1 MAQPE
6 TPVTQQRRL
15 RAELKRAREQSGMT
29 QRDVAAALDWSPSKV
44 IRIET
49 GAVIIS
55 TSDLMA
61 LLPHYGVTDRKRIDA
76 LVEVARASRKQAW
89 WDAYRQ
95 YYPQQFLTFLGYEA
109 STIRLRCF
117 QALLVPGIL
126 QTRAYSEAIL
136 RAYTSDP
143 ERIARGTEIRVNRQR
158 ILDNPSGPELFFVLD
173 EAALQRWV
181 GGPEVM
187 REQLLRLEELD
198 QRPNINIQVIPF
210 AVGAHVG
217 MRGAFTI
224 FEFPFEDEDFALL
237 LEHPDGDVLIQNN
250 PEEASRYVETFFEL
264 ESVAA
269 PKGYIKKIT
278 RPILDRLPSDPPAS
292 AAESMDQ
299 PPASKA
305 AATRSNA
312 P

>member
-29 QRDVAAALDWSPSKV
+29 QRGVAEALDWSPSKV

-61 LLPHYGVTDRKRIDA
+61 LLPHYGITDRKRIDQ

-89 WDAYRQ
+89 WDEYRSN
-95 YYPQQFLTFLGYEA
+95 YNQQFITFLGYEA
-109 STIRLRCF
+109 STIRMRCF
-117 QALLVPGIL
+117 QALLIPGIL
-126 QTRAYSEAIL
+126 QTKAYSEAIV
-136 RAYTSDP
+136 RSYTSDP
-143 ERIARGTEIRVNRQR
+143 ERIARGVQVRANRQR
-158 ILDNPSGPELFFVLD
+158 ILDQPGGPELFFVLD

-181 GGPEVM
+181 GGPDVM

-198 QRPNINIQVIPF
+198 QRSNISIQVVPF
-210 AVGAHVG
+210 SVGAHPG

-250 PEEASRYVETFFEL
+250 PEEASNYVETFFDL
-264 ESVAA
+264 EAVAA
-269 PKGYIKKIT
+269 PKGEISKIT
-278 RPILDRLPSDPPAS
+278 RPILDKLPGGTPAKTK
-292 AAESMDQ
+292 E
-299 PPASKA
+299 AS
-305 AATRSNA
+305 
-312 P
+312 

>member
-29 QRDVAAALDWSPSKV
+29 QRDVAIALDWSPSKV

-61 LLPHYGVTDRKRIDA
+61 LLPHYGITDRKRIDT

-89 WDAYRQ
+89 WDEFRPYFN
-95 YYPQQFLTFLGYEA
+95 QQFLTFLGYEA
-109 STIRLRCF
+109 STIRLRAF
-117 QALLVPGIL
+117 QALLIPGLL
-126 QTRAYSEAIL
+126 QTRDYADAIL
-136 RAYTSDP
+136 RSGTEDP
-143 ERIARGTEIRVNRQR
+143 DRIALGVEIRSKRTQ
-158 ILDNPSGPELFFVLD
+158 ILDLKNGPELFFVLD
-173 EAALQRWV
+173 EAALHRWV

-198 QRPNINIQVIPF
+198 QRPNISIQVVPF
-210 AVGAHVG
+210 TAGAHAG

-224 FEFPFEDEDFALL
+224 FEFPFEEEDFALL

-250 PEEASRYVETFFEL
+250 PEEASDYVERFFEL
-264 ESVAA
+264 EAVAT
-269 PKGYIKKIT
+269 PKGELHKIT
-278 RPILDRLPSDPPAS
+278 RPILESLPGGEPAP
-292 AAESMDQ
+292 AA
-299 PPASKA
+299 K
-305 AATRSNA
+305 TG
-312 P
+312 

>member
-1 MAQPE
+1 MAQLE

-29 QRDVAAALDWSPSKV
+29 QREVAEALDWSPSKV

-89 WDAYRQ
+89 WDDYRP
-95 YYPQQFLTFLGYEA
+95 YYDQQFLTFLGYEA
-109 STIRLRCF
+109 STIRLRAY
-117 QALLVPGIL
+117 QALLVPGLL
-126 QTRAYSEAIL
+126 QTSAYTDAIM
-136 RAYTSDP
+136 RAYTDD
-143 ERIARGTEIRVNRQR
+143 EDAIAREVQVRGKRKQV
-158 ILDNPSGPELFFVLD
+158 LDARSGPEMFFVLD
-173 EAALQRWV
+173 EAVLQRWV
-181 GGPEVM
+181 GGSEVM
-187 REQLLRLEELD
+187 REQLLWLEDLD
-198 QRPNINIQVIPF
+198 KRPNVSIQVLPF
-210 AVGAHVG
+210 TVGAHRG

-250 PEEASRYVETFFEL
+250 PEIASTYVETFFEL
-264 ESVAA
+264 EAAAA
-269 PKGYIKKIT
+269 PKGELSKIT
-278 RPILDRLPSDPPAS
+278 RPILDQLSGAGPA
-292 AAESMDQ
+292 
-299 PPASKA
+299 PAPKSGDA
-305 AATRSNA
+305 S
-312 P
+312 